1 MPKRTNSR
9 EKRQEKSRLRAIEH
23 QRKKEESRQVV
34 LTENEPSVQ
43 RLVTYQNDQSEPRAS
58 ANLPNSTPIN
68 EETIWHD
75 EERVV
80 KYWPTAEA
88 AAEFVQT
95 RKQLSPTE
103 TTNSNV
109 ETLPTPH
116 PIEDIEIE
124 LHSTQQRI
132 LILVI
137 TQFFDS
143 RG

>member
-34 LTENEPSVQ
+34 LTENEPSDQWV
-43 RLVTYQNDQSEPRAS
+43 VTYQEDQPSEPQAS

-124 LHSTQQRI
+124 LHSNEFQ
-132 LILVI
+132 
-137 TQFFDS
+137 S
-143 RG
+143 

>member
-43 RLVTYQNDQSEPRAS
+43 RVVTYQNDQSEPQAS

-75 EERVV
+75 EERC
-80 KYWPTAEA
+80 
-88 AAEFVQT
+88 
-95 RKQLSPTE
+95 RRIR
-103 TTNSNV
+103 TNEEGIV
-109 ETLPTPH
+109 AH
-116 PIEDIEIE
+116 
-124 LHSTQQRI
+124 
-132 LILVI
+132 
-137 TQFFDS
+137 
-143 RG
+143 